1 MKQKN
6 GLNSILESNYNNI
19 NNEISALKNKKDLKD
34 FSVEFDNIQKK
45 IAQFNVDDKISQ
57 LKEKLQEGEDFVEK
71 SKNEIII
78 LQNQIS
84 ILNNK
89 FSLIQDEQSKF
100 EVFENQ
106 MIENIN
112 SLKNELS
119 ISNLQSS
126 NNIKQ
131 IDSINTSLKDL
142 ETRINNINLE
152 EVYSTIKDTST
163 KITGKI
169 PTLNTKIKEKDKEI
183 LALKSEIDEKINYP
197 KILLPINDKNIES
210 FCFVTMYDG
219 NLIKYTYLKTQTPIG
234 ITDDIGNVIIKGLAK
249 VKYNGNITVGDF
261 VYGNK
266 NGVAES
272 HNFGYI
278 VTRIFDNEFC
288 EVLI

>member
-131 IDSINTSLKDL
+131 IDSINKSLKDL
-142 ETRINNINLE
+142 ETHINNIN
-152 EVYSTIKDTST
+152 
-163 KITGKI
+163 
-169 PTLNTKIKEKDKEI
+169 
-183 LALKSEIDEKINYP
+183 
-197 KILLPINDKNIES
+197 IE
-210 FCFVTMYDG
+210 
-219 NLIKYTYLKTQTPIG
+219 
-234 ITDDIGNVIIKGLAK
+234 
-249 VKYNGNITVGDF
+249 
-261 VYGNK
+261 
-266 NGVAES
+266 
-272 HNFGYI
+272 
-278 VTRIFDNEFC
+278 
-288 EVLI
+288 